1 MIPKVS
7 GPILKVGKRVING
20 WLSWGIDKERE
31 QGKDIFK
38 ECLGENLVLWKLPGI
53 QKDVPS

>member
-7 GPILKVGKRVING
+7 GPILKIDKRDING
-20 WLSWGIDKERE
+20 WFSWGVDKEGE
-31 QGKDIFK
+31 QGKDIFI

-53 QKDVPS
+53 QKDDPS

>member
-7 GPILKVGKRVING
+7 GPILKVDKRDING
-20 WLSWGIDKERE
+20 WLSWGIDKEGE

-38 ECLGENLVLWKLPGI
+38 ECLGENLVLWKLLGI